1 MIDMSNTM
9 KTTLLLGALSGLF
22 LAIGWAFGGET
33 GLFLALAAAA
43 LFNFGSYW
51 FSDRMVLA
59 MYHAQPVTPDHRLH
73 RIVERLARRAELPM
87 PKVYVLP
94 TASPNAFA
102 TGRNPQHAAVAAT
115 EGLLQ
120 VLDDQEL
127 EGVLGHELAH
137 VRHRDI
143 LISSIAATVAAAIL
157 LLSRL
162 ALFVGGGRNRSGN
175 PIAWLAMLILAPI
188 AAMVVQSA
196 ISRSREFA
204 ADQGGAELA
213 GRPDGLV
220 SALQKMERASHQVP
234 LKANP
239 ATAHMFIVA
248 PFSGRGMLSLFSTH
262 PPTEVRVARLMD
274 LEGSRR

>member
-33 GLFLALAAAA
+33 GLLVALAAAA

-59 MYHAQPVTPDHRLH
+59 MYHARPVRPDHRLH
-73 RIVERLARRAELPM
+73 RVVERLARRAGLPI
-87 PKVYVLP
+87 PSVYVLP

-143 LISSIAATVAAAIL
+143 LISSVAATVAAAIL

-162 ALFVGGGRNRSGN
+162 ALFIGGGRNRGDN

-188 AAMVVQSA
+188 AAMVVQAA

-204 ADQGGAELA
+204 ADQGGAEIA

-220 SALQKMERASHQVP
+220 SALQKIERAGHRVP

-248 PFSGRGMLSLFSTH
+248 PFSGRRMLSLFSTH
-262 PPTEVRVARLMD
+262 PPTEERVARLMQA
-274 LEGSRR
+274 ERNKQ

>member
-1 MIDMSNTM
+1 MIVMSNTM

-22 LAIGWAFGGET
+22 LVIGWTFGGET
-33 GLFLALAAAA
+33 GLLVALAAAA

-73 RIVERLARRAELPM
+73 RVVERLAARAGLPV
-87 PKVYVLP
+87 PKVCVLP

-102 TGRNPQHAAVAAT
+102 TGRNPQHATVAAT

-162 ALFVGGGRNRSGN
+162 ALFVGGGRNRGGN

-188 AAMVVQSA
+188 AAMIVQAA

-204 ADQGGAELA
+204 ADQGGAEIA
-213 GRPDGLV
+213 GGADGLV
-220 SALQKMERASHQVP
+220 SALQKIERASHQVP

-239 ATAHMFIVA
+239 ATAHMFIVM
-248 PFSGRGMLSLFSTH
+248 PFSGRGLLSLFSTH
-262 PPTEVRVARLMD
+262 PPTEERVARLAE
-274 LEGSRR
+274 LGRNGR